1 MMDEDLL
8 VLMHYVSVS
17 SAEPMRRVSALRSLT
32 NLQEKLERL
41 ESETDKANDLWAQ
54 VQDLENAYEALRDEH
69 DVWQDAAM
77 DAMRLAHQER
87 ERAKEAE
94 AERDLACA
102 EATRLSE
109 ELEFYRMTS
118 QTYAQ
123 ERDDLEEV
131 AWQGYQLRDK
141 LRAKIQALEAEN
153 RGLLQMLK
161 EAENNEAERTLEA
174 VKMVLGYV
182 P

>member
-102 EATRLSE
+102 EATRLSDLTE
-109 ELEFYRMTS
+109 SLRESKDYWYKLWNEQMHKIGRLEC
-118 QTYAQ
+118 
-123 ERDDLEEV
+123 
-131 AWQGYQLRDK
+131 
-141 LRAKIQALEAEN
+141 EN

-161 EAENNEAERTLEA
+161 EAESNEAERTLEA